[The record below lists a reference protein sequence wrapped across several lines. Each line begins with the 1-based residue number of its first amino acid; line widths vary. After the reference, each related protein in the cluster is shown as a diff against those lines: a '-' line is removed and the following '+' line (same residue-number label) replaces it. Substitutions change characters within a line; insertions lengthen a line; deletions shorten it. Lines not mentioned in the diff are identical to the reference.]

1 MMNIKE
7 AFEKIEK
14 RFLEAGVDS
23 PAFEVS
29 VLMED
34 LLNLPRNPEITVPET
49 VLKPEEKEKLF
60 SAAEKRAKGY
70 RKQNKKRRNGYSDR
84 YAQAAFQGRG
94 F

>member
-1 MMNIKE
+1 MNIKE

-34 LLNLPRNPEITVPET
+34 LLNLPRNP
-49 VLKPEEKEKLF
+49 
-60 SAAEKRAKGY
+60 
-70 RKQNKKRRNGYSDR
+70 
-84 YAQAAFQGRG
+84 
-94 F
+94 